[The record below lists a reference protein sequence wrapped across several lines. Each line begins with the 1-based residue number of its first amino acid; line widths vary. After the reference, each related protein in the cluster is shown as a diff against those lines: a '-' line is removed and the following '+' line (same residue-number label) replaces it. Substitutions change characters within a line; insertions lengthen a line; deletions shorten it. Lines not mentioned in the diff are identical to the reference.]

1 MKKRWSWWGYVKH
14 RLRSSIRFKSGSI
27 GRCYTY
33 WPFNFFNV
41 GSLASLGSLIFLFL
55 PDKGKLLPNTGS
67 SKTMILGSDIAK
79 KKKSFKKVPTFTFS
93 NFKVDGHC
101 VHHSIILIYH
111 LKLLTRCV
119 FLFYSFL
126 NVIVTTPARPL
137 HIELD
142 RSALKEATVLWQFSE
157 SLFSFIQWSYQVEII
172 SLNKR
177 SFKI

>member
-1 MKKRWSWWGYVKH
+1 
-14 RLRSSIRFKSGSI
+14 
-27 GRCYTY
+27 
-33 WPFNFFNV
+33 
-41 GSLASLGSLIFLFL
+41 
-55 PDKGKLLPNTGS
+55 
-67 SKTMILGSDIAK
+67 MILGSDIAK

-142 RSALKEATVLWQFSE
+142 RSALKEAKLCCGNLVRAS
-157 SLFSFIQWSYQVEII
+157 S
-172 SLNKR
+172 R
-177 SFKI
+177 SFNDPIKLKLYL